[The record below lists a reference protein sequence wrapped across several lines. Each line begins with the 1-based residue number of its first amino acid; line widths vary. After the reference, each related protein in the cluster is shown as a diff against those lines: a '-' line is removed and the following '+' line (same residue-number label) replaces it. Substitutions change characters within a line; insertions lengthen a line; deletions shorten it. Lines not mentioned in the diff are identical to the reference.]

1 MHFDSTPD
9 LIPQPK
15 FSSKPYARSEK
26 IILDPQHKRASNA
39 QEEWDKPAYMVK
51 MAHLS
56 AGVSAQVS
64 QQH

>member
-1 MHFDSTPD
+1 MLD
-9 LIPQPK
+9 PK
-15 FSSKPYARSEK
+15 K